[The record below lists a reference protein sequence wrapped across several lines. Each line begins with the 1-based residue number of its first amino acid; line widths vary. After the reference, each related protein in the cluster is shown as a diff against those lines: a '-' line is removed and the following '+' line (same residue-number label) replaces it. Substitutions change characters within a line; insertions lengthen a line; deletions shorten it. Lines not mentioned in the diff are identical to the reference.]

1 MKKLHSCRLQL
12 ALIAFACVL
21 GYAGCGSTAGT
32 PHTTADAA
40 PDSQADAAT
49 ARFSFFVTS
58 LQAMRR
64 LSNSDNGFGGD
75 LRFGETGPGAGL
87 RGADKICAT
96 IAESSL
102 SGVGQKQWRAFLSV
116 VADET
121 GAQVNAIDRIGEGPW
136 YDRTGRK
143 VALRKADLLY
153 DQPSSADGAIQN
165 DLPNE
170 DGVPNHAPVP
180 SLGQVNN
187 RSTLTG
193 SNDQGVLYGASSTC
207 QDWTS
212 TSSTDG
218 RPRAGYSWS
227 DTSDAGTTGG
237 APGFMFDGGFP
248 PDFDGGFPPDIDGG
262 FVGPLGGEIPP
273 DGGIPTGFGPNG
285 GLPPGFGGMDTAV
298 ENWISAADLGGCA
311 PGVNL
316 GATSTQADSSVASN
330 GGYGGIYCFALTP

>member
-1 MKKLHSCRLQL
+1 MTKLHGYRLQL
-12 ALIAFACVL
+12 ALIVFACVL
-21 GYAGCGSTAGT
+21 GHAGCGSTAGT
-32 PHTTADAA
+32 PHPTADAA
-40 PDSQADAAT
+40 SDSQVDAAA

-64 LSNSDNGFGGD
+64 LSNSDSGFGGD

-102 SGVGQKQWRAFLSV
+102 SGAAQKQWRAFLSV

-143 VALRKADLLY
+143 VAMRKADLLY
-153 DQPSSADGAIQN
+153 AQPSSADGAIQN

-180 SLGQVNN
+180 SQGQVNN

-193 SNDQGVLYGASSTC
+193 SNDQGALYGASSTC

-212 TSSTDG
+212 TSATDG

-227 DTSDAGTTGG
+227 DSSDGGTTGG
-237 APGFMFDGGFP
+237 APGFIFDGGFP
-248 PDFDGGFPPDIDGG
+248 PDFDGGF
-262 FVGPLGGEIPP
+262 VGPLGGEFPL
-273 DGGIPTGFGPNG
+273 DGGIPPGFGPNG

-316 GATSTQADSSVASN
+316 GAASTQADSSVASN
-330 GGYGGIYCFALTP
+330 GGYGAIYCFALTP

>member
-1 MKKLHSCRLQL
+1 MTTLQTYYRQL
-12 ALIAFACVL
+12 PIIAFACVL
-21 GYAGCGSTAGT
+21 AHAGCGSSAGT
-32 PHTTADAA
+32 TTADAA
-40 PDSQADAAT
+40 PDSQADAPPDSQPDAAT

-87 RGADKICAT
+87 RGADRICAT
-96 IAESSL
+96 IAGSSL
-102 SGVGQKQWRAFLSV
+102 SGAGQKQWHAFLSV

-121 GAQVNAIDRIGEGPW
+121 GARANAIDRIGEGPW
-136 YDRTGRK
+136 YDRKGRK

-153 DQPSSADGAIQN
+153 DRPSSADGAIQN

-170 DGVPNHAPVP
+170 DGVPNHAPDP
-180 SLGQVNN
+180 SQGQVNN

-212 TSSTDG
+212 TSAADG

-227 DTSDAGTTGG
+227 DSSDGGTTGG
-237 APGFMFDGGFP
+237 APGFMFDGGLP
-248 PDFDGGFPPDIDGG
+248 PGFDGG
-262 FVGPLGGEIPP
+262 FVGPP
-273 DGGIPTGFGPNG
+273 DGGIPLDGGIPPGFSPDG
-285 GLPPGFGGMDTAV
+285 GLPDGFGGIGTAV

-316 GATSTQADSSVASN
+316 GAASTQADFSVASN
-330 GGYGGIYCFALTP
+330 GGYGGIFCFALTP

>member
-1 MKKLHSCRLQL
+1 MTRLQTYYRQL
-12 ALIAFACVL
+12 PIIAFACVL
-21 GYAGCGSTAGT
+21 GQAGCGSSAGT
-32 PHTTADAA
+32 PHTTSDAA
-40 PDSQADAAT
+40 SDSPADAAT

-121 GAQVNAIDRIGEGPW
+121 GARVNAVDRIGEGPW
-136 YDRTGRK
+136 YDRQGRK

-153 DQPSSADGAIQN
+153 DRPSSADAAIQN

-170 DGVPNHAPVP
+170 DGVPNHAPDP
-180 SLGQVNN
+180 SQGQVNN

-212 TSSTDG
+212 TSAADG

-227 DTSDAGTTGG
+227 DSSDAGTTGG
-237 APGFMFDGGFP
+237 APGFMLD
-248 PDFDGGFPPDIDGG
+248 
-262 FVGPLGGEIPP
+262 
-273 DGGIPTGFGPNG
+273 G
-285 GLPPGFGGMDTAV
+285 GLPPGFDGGLPPGFDGGFVPPLDGGIPPGFGPDGGLPDGFGGTGTAV

-316 GATSTQADSSVASN
+316 GAASTQADSSVASN
-330 GGYGGIYCFALTP
+330 GGYGGIFCFALTP

>member
-1 MKKLHSCRLQL
+1 MTKLHSYRLQL
-12 ALIAFACVL
+12 ALFVCACVL
-21 GYAGCGSTAGT
+21 GHAGCGSTAGT

-64 LSNSDNGFGGD
+64 LSNGDNGFGGD

-102 SGVGQKQWRAFLSV
+102 PGVGQKQWRAFLSV

-136 YDRTGRK
+136 YDRMGRK

-153 DQPSSADGAIQN
+153 DHPSSAEGAIQN

-170 DGVPNHAPVP
+170 DGVPNHAPVL
-180 SLGQVNN
+180 SQGQVNN

-212 TSSTDG
+212 TSAADG

-227 DTSDAGTTGG
+227 DSSDAGTTGG

-248 PDFDGGFPPDIDGG
+248 PPPDIDGG
-262 FVGPLGGEIPP
+262 FVGPLAGDIPL
-273 DGGIPTGFGPNG
+273 DGGIPFGFDPNG
-285 GLPPGFGGMDTAV
+285 GPPDGLGAMDTAV

-316 GATSTQADSSVASN
+316 GAASTQADSSVASN